1 MLEGKKLSTCRF
13 KEGGRKN
20 RVAVEELKIETDVK
34 AVIFFVL

>member
-1 MLEGKKLSTCRF
+1 MLEGKKLSTCRL
-13 KEGGRKN
+13 KEIGRKN